1 MTPTKELGDDGV
13 LEALSDLL
21 RQRIEADPLLIP
33 MFKNVDMDVLSR
45 KHHLFFTML
54 FLGNTEIGAEKLYA
68 AHHRLKKHGGITDEH
83 FRAFVS
89 HIESACRDLN
99 IAQEGI
105 QQIMKALENVKPSII
120 P

>member
-21 RQRIEADPLLIP
+21 RQRIEADPFLTP
-33 MFKNVDMDVLSR
+33 MFKDIDMEILSR

-54 FLGNTEIGAEKLYA
+54 FLGNTEIGAKKLFE
-68 AHHRLKKHGGITDEH
+68 AHHRLKKHGGITDGH
-83 FRAFVS
+83 FRAFVA

-99 IAQEGI
+99 IAQQGI
-105 QQIMKALENVKPSII
+105 RQIMKALENVKPSII

>member
-1 MTPTKELGDDGV
+1 MTPAKELGDEGV
-13 LEALSDLL
+13 LEALSELL
-21 RQRIEADPLLIP
+21 RRRIEADPLLIP
-33 MFKNVDMDVLSR
+33 MFKDVDMDVLSR

-83 FRAFVS
+83 FRAFVA
-89 HIESACRDLN
+89 HIETACHELEISKN
-99 IAQEGI
+99 GI
-105 QQIMKALENVKPSII
+105 KQIMKALENVKPSII